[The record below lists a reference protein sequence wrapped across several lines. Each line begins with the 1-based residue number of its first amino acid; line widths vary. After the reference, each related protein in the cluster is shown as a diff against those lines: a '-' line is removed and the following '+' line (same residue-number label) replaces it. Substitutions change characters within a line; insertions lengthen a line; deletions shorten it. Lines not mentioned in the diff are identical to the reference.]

1 MKKYMITLA
10 IALSMIS
17 ANLMA
22 ADFGD
27 LLQRMNS
34 RDFTLERD
42 VVTGRGGVYVGEL
55 VNPHS
60 ETPMFKARDEFRAK
74 MAEAQS
80 AKDDA
85 ALSEL
90 CDFIID
96 AMKADVSDETKVWL
110 LEQLGYIGT
119 DKNVSAV
126 AELLK
131 SPSKRIVDGA
141 AVCLGKI
148 PGDAAL
154 KALQDNKDVP
164 AAAAALVGRLTP
176 AIPSDSV
183 ENIFPLKISK
193 ASDAEVDEWLAKF
206 DDLDDWA
213 KEQTLAGLTARD
225 NKKYRDYAIKA
236 LNSDSPELQ
245 KAGFLALEKMAI
257 ADDVDVFVK
266 RLATDRDLTIRICS
280 FVVADGFDDA
290 LLKALDASKDAQQFK
305 DLATILANRAVDVRP
320 RIFLKTMAAD
330 CPDRLSLLQKA
341 REISTPE
348 DAPSFVASIVQ
359 MPRGKDRDAA
369 ENLLASLCNKDATPI
384 LAMVGQVPEAY
395 NEVLYTL
402 AARTGGDAAKAA
414 VEKLLASS
422 NNAEKALGLR
432 VLNVWA
438 DGSFVAKMEELL
450 DSGTLNDAQFTA
462 LLRSFIR
469 TVSLPDDEIGIEISR
484 DGKLEKLQKA
494 YKMATRSD
502 EKALVLSRLAANRTE
517 KSFEFAIQCADEKDS
532 KVAEAA
538 HKAIADH
545 VHDTILRKQFPD
557 KAVERIDER
566 FTSKMAFQ
574 SMIDGGLGRKQ
585 RQNKALIDTVSA
597 VLILQNYMQLQQN
610 MKERNNK

>member
-80 AKDDA
+80 AKNDV

-119 DKNVSAV
+119 DKNVPAV

-245 KAGFLALEKMAI
+245 KAGFLALEKMAT
-257 ADDVDVFVK
+257 ADDADVFVK

-517 KSFEFAIQCADEKDS
+517 KSFECAIQCADEKDS

-545 VHDTILRKQFPD
+545 VHDTILRKQFPELAA
-557 KAVERIDER
+557 KGVEKVLSD
-566 FTSKMAFQ
+566 SKDQ
-574 SMIDGGLGRKQ
+574 
-585 RQNKALIDTVSA
+585 ALIYKGRME
-597 VLILQNYMQLQQN
+597 Q
-610 MKERNNK
+610 

>member
-119 DKNVSAV
+119 DKNVPAV

-183 ENIFPLKISK
+183 ENVFPLKISK

-545 VHDTILRKQFPD
+545 VHDTILRKQFPELAA
-557 KAVERIDER
+557 KGVEKVLSD
-566 FTSKMAFQ
+566 SKDQ
-574 SMIDGGLGRKQ
+574 
-585 RQNKALIDTVSA
+585 ALIDRVK
-597 VLILQNYMQLQQN
+597 VYKGRMEQ
-610 MKERNNK
+610 

>member
-119 DKNVSAV
+119 DKNVPAV

-245 KAGFLALEKMAI
+245 KAGFLALEKMAT
-257 ADDVDVFVK
+257 ADDADVFVK

-320 RIFLKTMAAD
+320 RIFSKTMAAD

-432 VLNVWA
+432 ILNVWA

-545 VHDTILRKQFPD
+545 VHDTILRKQFPELAA
-557 KAVERIDER
+557 KGVEKVLSD
-566 FTSKMAFQ
+566 SKDQ
-574 SMIDGGLGRKQ
+574 
-585 RQNKALIDTVSA
+585 ALIDRVK
-597 VLILQNYMQLQQN
+597 VYKGRMEQ
-610 MKERNNK
+610 

>member
-119 DKNVSAV
+119 DKNVPAV

-183 ENIFPLKISK
+183 ENVFPLKISK

-213 KEQTLAGLTARD
+213 KEQPLAGLTARD

-245 KAGFLALEKMAI
+245 KAGFLALEKMAT
-257 ADDVDVFVK
+257 ADDADVFVK

-320 RIFLKTMAAD
+320 RIFSKTMATD

-348 DAPSFVASIVQ
+348 DAPSFVASIVK

-369 ENLLASLCNKDATPI
+369 ENLLASLCKKDATPI

-545 VHDTILRKQFPD
+545 VHDTILRKQFPELAA
-557 KAVERIDER
+557 KGVEKVLSD
-566 FTSKMAFQ
+566 SKDQ
-574 SMIDGGLGRKQ
+574 
-585 RQNKALIDTVSA
+585 ALIDRVK
-597 VLILQNYMQLQQN
+597 VYKGRMEQ
-610 MKERNNK
+610 

>member
-183 ENIFPLKISK
+183 ENVFPLKISK

-245 KAGFLALEKMAI
+245 KAGFLALEKMAT
-257 ADDVDVFVK
+257 ADDADVFVK

-320 RIFLKTMAAD
+320 RIFSKTMATD

-545 VHDTILRKQFPD
+545 VHDTILRKQFPELAA
-557 KAVERIDER
+557 KGVEKVLSD
-566 FTSKMAFQ
+566 SKDQ
-574 SMIDGGLGRKQ
+574 
-585 RQNKALIDTVSA
+585 ALIDRVK
-597 VLILQNYMQLQQN
+597 VYKGRMEQ
-610 MKERNNK
+610 

>member
-119 DKNVSAV
+119 DKNVPAV

-245 KAGFLALEKMAI
+245 KAGFLALEKMAT
-257 ADDVDVFVK
+257 ADDADVFVK

-545 VHDTILRKQFPD
+545 VHDTILRKQFPELAA
-557 KAVERIDER
+557 KGVEKVLSD
-566 FTSKMAFQ
+566 SKDQ
-574 SMIDGGLGRKQ
+574 
-585 RQNKALIDTVSA
+585 ALIDRVK
-597 VLILQNYMQLQQN
+597 VYKGRMEQ
-610 MKERNNK
+610 

>member
-119 DKNVSAV
+119 DKNVPAV

-245 KAGFLALEKMAI
+245 KAGFLALEKMAT
-257 ADDVDVFVK
+257 ADDADVFVK

-320 RIFLKTMAAD
+320 RIFSKTMAAD

-545 VHDTILRKQFPD
+545 VHDTILRKQFPELAA
-557 KAVERIDER
+557 KGVEKVLSD
-566 FTSKMAFQ
+566 SKDQ
-574 SMIDGGLGRKQ
+574 
-585 RQNKALIDTVSA
+585 ALIDRVK
-597 VLILQNYMQLQQN
+597 VYKGRMEQ
-610 MKERNNK
+610 

>member
-119 DKNVSAV
+119 DKNVPAV

-183 ENIFPLKISK
+183 ENVFPLKISK

-206 DDLDDWA
+206 DNLDDWA

-245 KAGFLALEKMAI
+245 KAGFLALEKMAT

-320 RIFLKTMAAD
+320 RIFSKTMATD
-330 CPDRLSLLQKA
+330 CPDRLALLQKA

-348 DAPSFVASIVQ
+348 DAPSFVASIVK

-545 VHDTILRKQFPD
+545 VHDTILRKQFPELAA
-557 KAVERIDER
+557 KGVEKVLSD
-566 FTSKMAFQ
+566 SKDQ
-574 SMIDGGLGRKQ
+574 
-585 RQNKALIDTVSA
+585 ALIDRVK
-597 VLILQNYMQLQQN
+597 VYKGRMEQ
-610 MKERNNK
+610 

>member
-90 CDFIID
+90 CDFSID

-119 DKNVSAV
+119 DKNVPAV

-545 VHDTILRKQFPD
+545 VHDTILRKQFPELAA
-557 KAVERIDER
+557 KGVEKVLSD
-566 FTSKMAFQ
+566 SKDQ
-574 SMIDGGLGRKQ
+574 
-585 RQNKALIDTVSA
+585 ALIDRVK
-597 VLILQNYMQLQQN
+597 VYKGRMEQ
-610 MKERNNK
+610 

>member
-119 DKNVSAV
+119 DKNVPAV

-245 KAGFLALEKMAI
+245 KAGFLALEKMAT
-257 ADDVDVFVK
+257 ADDADVFVK

-320 RIFLKTMAAD
+320 RIFSKTMATD

-348 DAPSFVASIVQ
+348 DAPSFVASIVK

-395 NEVLYTL
+395 N
-402 AARTGGDAAKAA
+402 
-414 VEKLLASS
+414 
-422 NNAEKALGLR
+422 
-432 VLNVWA
+432 
-438 DGSFVAKMEELL
+438 
-450 DSGTLNDAQFTA
+450 
-462 LLRSFIR
+462 
-469 TVSLPDDEIGIEISR
+469 
-484 DGKLEKLQKA
+484 
-494 YKMATRSD
+494 
-502 EKALVLSRLAANRTE
+502 
-517 KSFEFAIQCADEKDS
+517 
-532 KVAEAA
+532 
-538 HKAIADH
+538 
-545 VHDTILRKQFPD
+545 
-557 KAVERIDER
+557 
-566 FTSKMAFQ
+566 
-574 SMIDGGLGRKQ
+574 
-585 RQNKALIDTVSA
+585 
-597 VLILQNYMQLQQN
+597 
-610 MKERNNK
+610 

>member
-119 DKNVSAV
+119 DKNVPAV

-517 KSFEFAIQCADEKDS
+517 KSFEFAIRCADEKDS

-545 VHDTILRKQFPD
+545 VHDTILRKQFPELAA
-557 KAVERIDER
+557 KGVEKVLSD
-566 FTSKMAFQ
+566 SKDQ
-574 SMIDGGLGRKQ
+574 
-585 RQNKALIDTVSA
+585 ALIDRVK
-597 VLILQNYMQLQQN
+597 VYKGRMEQ
-610 MKERNNK
+610 

>member
-1 MKKYMITLA
+1 MKKSKVVLSAILA
-10 IALSMIS
+10 AAVVMSVAPLAHAEEVVPAGDYKIGFSQATMASPFYVTMVDAFENYCEEKGVEPMAIS
-17 ANLMA
+17 ADEDVQKQNQDIMDMIA
-22 ADFGD
+22 AG
-27 LLQRMNS
+27 
-34 RDFTLERD
+34 
-42 VVTGRGGVYVGEL
+42 
-55 VNPHS
+55 
-60 ETPMFKARDEFRAK
+60 
-74 MAEAQS
+74 
-80 AKDDA
+80 
-85 ALSEL
+85 
-90 CDFIID
+90 ID
-96 AMKADVSDETKVWL
+96 AL
-110 LEQLGYIGT
+110 ILNPINLESVQTGIDACVEAGIPVITVDRMASSGGT
-119 DKNVSAV
+119 AV
-126 AELLK
+126 V
-131 SPSKRIVDGA
+131 KR
-141 AVCLGKI
+141 
-148 PGDAAL
+148 
-154 KALQDNKDVP
+154 DNKEM
-164 AAAAALVGRLTP
+164 GRLTG
-176 AIPSDSV
+176 
-183 ENIFPLKISK
+183 E
-193 ASDAEVDEWLAKF
+193 
-206 DDLDDWA
+206 
-213 KEQTLAGLTARD
+213 
-225 NKKYRDYAIKA
+225 
-236 LNSDSPELQ
+236 
-245 KAGFLALEKMAI
+245 
-257 ADDVDVFVK
+257 
-266 RLATDRDLTIRICS
+266 
-280 FVVADGFDDA
+280 A

-320 RIFLKTMAAD
+320 RIFSKTMATD

-348 DAPSFVASIVQ
+348 DAPSFVAYIVK

-545 VHDTILRKQFPD
+545 VHDTILRKQFPELAA
-557 KAVERIDER
+557 KGVEKVLSD
-566 FTSKMAFQ
+566 SKDQ
-574 SMIDGGLGRKQ
+574 
-585 RQNKALIDTVSA
+585 ALIDRVK
-597 VLILQNYMQLQQN
+597 VYKGRMEQ
-610 MKERNNK
+610 

>member
-119 DKNVSAV
+119 DKNVPAV

-369 ENLLASLCNKDATPI
+369 ENLLAALCDKDATPI

-545 VHDTILRKQFPD
+545 VHDTILRKQFPELAA
-557 KAVERIDER
+557 KGVEKVLSD
-566 FTSKMAFQ
+566 SKDQ
-574 SMIDGGLGRKQ
+574 
-585 RQNKALIDTVSA
+585 ALIDRVK
-597 VLILQNYMQLQQN
+597 VYKGRMEQ
-610 MKERNNK
+610 

>member
-119 DKNVSAV
+119 DKNVPAV

-183 ENIFPLKISK
+183 ENVFPLKISK

-245 KAGFLALEKMAI
+245 KAGFLALEKMAT
-257 ADDVDVFVK
+257 ADDADVFVK

-320 RIFLKTMAAD
+320 RIFSKTMAAD

-545 VHDTILRKQFPD
+545 VHDTILRKQFPELAA
-557 KAVERIDER
+557 KGVEKVLSD
-566 FTSKMAFQ
+566 SKDQ
-574 SMIDGGLGRKQ
+574 
-585 RQNKALIDTVSA
+585 ALIDRVK
-597 VLILQNYMQLQQN
+597 VYKGRMEQ
-610 MKERNNK
+610 

>member
-85 ALSEL
+85 ALNEL

-119 DKNVSAV
+119 DKNVPAV

-183 ENIFPLKISK
+183 ENVFPLKISK

-245 KAGFLALEKMAI
+245 KAGFLALEKMAT
-257 ADDVDVFVK
+257 ADDADVFVK

-320 RIFLKTMAAD
+320 RIFSKTMAAD

-545 VHDTILRKQFPD
+545 VHDTILRKQFPELAA
-557 KAVERIDER
+557 KGVEKVLSD
-566 FTSKMAFQ
+566 SKDQ
-574 SMIDGGLGRKQ
+574 
-585 RQNKALIDTVSA
+585 ALIDRVK
-597 VLILQNYMQLQQN
+597 VYKGRMEQ
-610 MKERNNK
+610 